1 LTVTNALRSLVLAA
15 FALALIVPAPAQQK
29 PDLGKVAGSWA
40 LEVNAG
46 GEFYYLTLD
55 LKVTAGKLDGVLG
68 EQNGMFKDVPL
79 ANVAFD
85 GTTLKF
91 DVKIPTPPEGTER
104 LVKSEMKLAGPKLEG
119 VMTVVEMGMS
129 VGVSGVKK

>member
-1 LTVTNALRSLVLAA
+1 MRRTPRILVAAAALLLVAGT
-15 FALALIVPAPAQQK
+15 APAQQK
-29 PDLGKVAGSWA
+29 SDPGPLVGSWA
-40 LEVNAG
+40 LAVNAG

-55 LKVTAGKLDGVLG
+55 LKMKDGKLDGVLG

-91 DVKIPTPPEGTER
+91 DAKVPTPPDGTER
-104 LVKSEMKLAGPKLEG
+104 LVKAELKLGGGKLEG
-119 VMTVVEMGMS
+119 VLTVVEMGMS
-129 VGVSGVKK
+129 AGVSGVKK

>member
-1 LTVTNALRSLVLAA
+1 VRQTIRFIAA
-15 FALALIVPAPAQQK
+15 AALALAFVAPVPAQQK
-29 PDLGKVAGSWA
+29 PDLGKIAGAWA

-55 LKVTAGKLDGVLG
+55 LKAKDGKLEGGLS

-79 ANVAFD
+79 ANVEYD

-91 DVKIPTPPEGTER
+91 DVKIPTPPDGQER
-104 LVKSEMKLAGPKLEG
+104 LVKTELKLVADKLEG
-119 VMTVVEMGMS
+119 LLTLPDMGMS
-129 VGVSGVKK
+129 VGVAGTKK

>member
-1 LTVTNALRSLVLAA
+1 MRRTPHILIAAAALLLAA
-15 FALALIVPAPAQQK
+15 GTAPAQQK
-29 PDLGKVAGSWA
+29 PDPGSLVGSWA

-91 DVKIPTPPEGTER
+91 DVKIPTPPEGAER